1 MEKNLGLIIH
11 PEDFNDLLNMSVEE
25 AGMVTQNVIK
35 YFLGTDEPIPDD
47 RFLNRVTRD
56 MRGRVDRDRKKYT
69 DKALAGSKGGK
80 ISAEIKQKSSKSQA
94 EFKQSSSRN
103 QAENK
108 QKPSRVQADVKQT
121 SSPIP
126 IPILIPKDNNIN
138 SFVEEI
144 VAFLN
149 EKTGKHFQPK
159 GETERLIN
167 GRLNEGYTIDDFK
180 KVITIK
186 CNEWK
191 DDPKYSRY
199 LQPSTL
205 FAPSH
210 FDEYLNQPEKTTPA
224 SVAKPNQFTEGVRAK
239 EYNFDE
245 LEKRL
250 IKN

>member
-1 MEKNLGLIIH
+1 MDKLGLIIH
-11 PEDFNDLLNMSVEE
+11 PEDFKDLLEMTPEE
-25 AGMVTQNVIK
+25 TGKVTQNVIK
-35 YFLGTDEPIPDD
+35 YFIGEEVVDFDD
-47 RFLNRVTRD
+47 RYLDRVSRD
-56 MRGRVDRDRKKYT
+56 MKGRIDRDRKNYK
-69 DKALAGSKGGK
+69 DKAYAGSIGGK
-80 ISAEIKQKSSKSQA
+80 RGGAPKGNQNATKNKAETKQNKAESKQNQSKNKA
-94 EFKQSSSRN
+94 EQS
-103 QAENK
+103 ENK
-108 QKPSRVQADVKQT
+108 AKQT
-121 SSPIP
+121 LIP
-126 IPILIPKDNNIN
+126 IPILKPINNNIN

-149 EKTGKHFQPK
+149 EKTGKRFQPR

-167 GRLNEGYTIDDFK
+167 GRLNEGYTVDDFK

-210 FDEYLNQPEKTTPA
+210 FDEYLNQPEKIKMQ
-224 SVAKPNQFTEGVRAK
+224 KPSSNHFTEGINQR